1 MRFRLWTILWV
12 FALFASAMATFGPG
26 GLFPGL
32 VVILLCATILRRS
45 RTTFGEWLTVF
56 AIICVLVALLLPA
69 VSSVR
74 GVARRVAC
82 TNNMKQIAL
91 ALHNYVDTFGS
102 FPAASQSAPDGEQLQ
117 SWRLWICPFLESS
130 SFFDNYKKDEPWNG
144 PDNTKLVASTRFDSF
159 FECPAHYSEAQL
171 SHYLAV
177 VGEHTAFPPGRGR
190 SLAEFTDGTSNTIL
204 FIEAPHKR
212 IPWAKPE
219 DLSFDEAVELLS
231 DPSKGEHFGHEVD
244 EGFFYKPSRGI
255 NVAFVDGWVQFLRL
269 PISREHAAA
278 LLTVDGGE
286 VLDHREVTRLTSPEL
301 DYGRIYSLSVFLLLS
316 LLPLLKLIKKK
327 REIAAI

>member
-12 FALFASAMATFGPG
+12 FAVLASAMATFGG
-26 GLFPGL
+26 GGIFPGFFVPFLWALILKRPRITL
-32 VVILLCATILRRS
+32 V
-45 RTTFGEWLTVF
+45 EWLTVF
-56 AIICVLVALLLPA
+56 AIICLLVAMLLPA

-74 GVARRVAC
+74 GAARYFAC

-117 SWRLWICPFLESS
+117 SWRLWICPFLDSS
-130 SFFDNYKKDEPWNG
+130 SFFGNYEKDEPWDG
-144 PDNTKLVASTRFDSF
+144 PNNTKLVASAKFDF
-159 FECPAHYSEAQL
+159 FFDCPTQYSEGQL

-212 IPWAKPE
+212 VPWAKPE

-231 DPSKGEHFGHEVD
+231 DPPKDENFGHEVD

-255 NVAFVDGWVQFLRL
+255 KIAFVDGHVQLLRL
-269 PISREHAAA
+269 PISKEDTAA

-286 VLDHREVTRLTSPEL
+286 ISTWRSWRLKSPEL
-301 DYGRIYSLSVFLLLS
+301 DYGCSVENLGFPARFNSVTVDQTL
-316 LLPLLKLIKKK
+316 
-327 REIAAI
+327 